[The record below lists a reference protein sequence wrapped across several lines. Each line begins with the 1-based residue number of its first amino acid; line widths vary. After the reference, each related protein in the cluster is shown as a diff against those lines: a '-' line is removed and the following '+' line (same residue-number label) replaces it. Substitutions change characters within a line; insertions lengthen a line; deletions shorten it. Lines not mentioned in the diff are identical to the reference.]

1 MDILLWPT
9 PPGFEEKAGGWGH
22 CLLRGV
28 PGRAWGYE
36 RHSEEFDEG
45 GHMPEGVL
53 VHEDGRCESATVGPE
68 TRVWAFDRPAL
79 NVRGDADVAVW
90 RAPALGVSPIR
101 R

>member
-1 MDILLWPT
+1 
-9 PPGFEEKAGGWGH
+9 
-22 CLLRGV
+22 
-28 PGRAWGYE
+28 
-36 RHSEEFDEG
+36 
-45 GHMPEGVL
+45 MPEGVL

-79 NVRGDADVAVW
+79 DVRGDADVAVW